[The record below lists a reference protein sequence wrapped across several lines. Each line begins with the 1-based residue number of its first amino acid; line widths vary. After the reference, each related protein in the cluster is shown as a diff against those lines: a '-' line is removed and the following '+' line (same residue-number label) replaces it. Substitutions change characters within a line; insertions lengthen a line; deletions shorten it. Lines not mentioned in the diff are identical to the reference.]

1 MNTIYIGA
9 SNKKLGLHQFTIYKD
24 RPVNL
29 IEMLKAQYP
38 AVECLF
44 VSVDDFAEVEEDLH
58 KPESLIYAASQKMKG

>member
-9 SNKKLGLHQFTIYKD
+9 SNKSFGLHQFTIYKD

-29 IEMLKAQYP
+29 IEALKVKYP

-44 VSVDDFAEVEEDLH
+44 VPVDDFADAEKDLH